1 MDLVRTVA
9 LVAALAAGSVAAM
22 LLVRRR
28 APAGSRFQDGD
39 RASGVFGSL
48 ATGFS
53 VLLGFMIFLGFT
65 SYDTSLSGSQ
75 DEATLVAQ
83 QVETAQFLPSSVSLE
98 LTGELVCYARSVVT
112 TEWDALS
119 AGTMTAGTNPWGVEL
134 YRTIQTVEP
143 RSDTAQ
149 SAYDRWMD
157 QTVQRQQAR
166 DDRIHGA
173 EGILPTP
180 LWVVLY
186 IVAAVIFVFMLFFAD
201 SAEGALTQAVLMGS
215 VTVVLSFSMLLL
227 NFFDSPFNDGAGQL
241 RPEAMERSL
250 ALIDSEMA
258 LVGVELTP
266 PCDDRGRAR

>member
-1 MDLVRTVA
+1 MDLVRTTV
-9 LVAALAAGSVAAM
+9 LVAVLCAGSVATMM
-22 LLVRRR
+22 LARRW

-53 VLLGFMIFLGFT
+53 VLLGFMIFLGFS
-65 SYDTSLSGSQ
+65 SYDTSLSGAE

-83 QVETAQFLPSSVSLE
+83 QVETAQFLPADVGPD
-98 LTGELVCYARSVVT
+98 LTGQLVCYARSVVA

-119 AGTMTAGTNPWGVEL
+119 AGTMTTATNPWGVEL

-166 DDRIHGA
+166 GDRIHGA

-186 IVAAVIFVFMLFFAD
+186 IAAAVIFVFMLFFAD
-201 SAEGALTQAVLMGS
+201 PAEGVLPQAMLMGS
-215 VTVVLSFSMLLL
+215 VTVVLAFSMLLL
-227 NFFDSPFNDGAGQL
+227 NFFDSPFDEGAGQL
-241 RPEAMERSL
+241 RPTAMERSL
-250 ALIDSEMA
+250 ELIDAEMA
-258 LVGVELTP
+258 LVGIDVTP